1 MATKLGVFNLCL
13 LELGERPLSSLSE
26 ARPPRYAL
34 DAVYD
39 GALLYALEQ
48 GLWNFGMRAQEIAYD
63 PNIDPAFGY
72 DYALEKPSDLVR
84 LNTLTTDAAGL
95 MPLEE
100 YADEAGYWYA
110 NSDAVYTTYV
120 SNNASYGLDLTLW
133 PATFERYFVLLLAER
148 ICSRETASESKL
160 ERLKRDCKKALID
173 ARSKDAMAGP
183 NYFRDKSNWLRARN
197 SGSRLNGT
205 GRGL

>member
-1 MATKLGVFNLCL
+1 MASKLGVYNLSL
-13 LELGERPLSSLSE
+13 LEIGERSLASLTE

-34 DAVYD
+34 DTVYD
-39 GALLYALEQ
+39 GLLLYALEQ

-63 PNIDPAFGY
+63 PGIEPAFGY
-72 DYALEKPSDLVR
+72 DYAFEKPDDLVR
-84 LNTLTTDAAGL
+84 LNTLTTDASGT
-95 MPLEE
+95 MPVEDF
-100 YADEAGYWYA
+100 ADEAGYWYA
-110 NSDAVYTTYV
+110 NVDTVYTTYV
-120 SNNASYGLDLTLW
+120 SDDASYGLDLTKW

-148 ICSRETASESKL
+148 ICNRETASENKL
-160 ERLKRDCKKALID
+160 ERIKRDCKKALID

-183 NYFRDKSNWLRARN
+183 NAFRDKANWLMVRN